1 VVSECPTLRAEGGAG
16 QDRQLRSPSDGVDT
30 PYVLDDQPGPLF
42 AALDPAR
49 LFSAGPEALFV
60 LRDGRVECLSGRA
73 IELVGR
79 DLMGTQIRDSI
90 PDWREH
96 GDDSV
101 PFEAVLNGAHGELP
115 VEIRVRA
122 LDNGAVVAS
131 IRDARP
137 LIARRAAEAALSE
150 AEAKYRS
157 LVEQIPAVVY
167 ADDGDV
173 TTYVN
178 PQIQQILGVTP
189 QAYLD
194 DPDMWLR
201 MVHPADRATVEAE
214 SIAFLAGQGGDLTD
228 YRMVRPDGR
237 TVWIRDRAF
246 AHRDDEG
253 RVLWEQGI
261 LFDVTELKEAE
272 ERIAHMA
279 FHDGLTGLANRALFE
294 ETLALALE
302 RAKRDLAVVAVL
314 FLDLDNF
321 KHVNDTLGH
330 HAGDRLLVEVAARLK
345 GCTRGTDLVARQGG
359 DEFLM
364 LLADLDLGEVDAATR
379 RVAERV
385 HEALEQPFGLQ
396 GSEFRPR
403 GSMGIS
409 LYPQDAYDAETLLK
423 NADIAMYRA
432 KRAMPGRHAFFSTED
447 SPSFTT

>member
-1 VVSECPTLRAEGGAG
+1 
-16 QDRQLRSPSDGVDT
+16 
-30 PYVLDDQPGPLF
+30 VLKDQPGPLY

-49 LFSAGPEALFV
+49 LFAAGPEALFI
-60 LRDGRVECLSGRA
+60 LRAGCVECMTESA

-79 DLMGTQIRDSI
+79 DVTGTSIRDSI
-90 PDWREH
+90 PDWRDD
-96 GDDSV
+96 GDDSL
-101 PFEAVLNGAHGELP
+101 PYEAVLRSTRGDLP
-115 VEIRVRA
+115 IEIRVRR
-122 LDNGAVVAS
+122 LDIGVVVAS

-137 LIARRAAEAALSE
+137 LIARREAEAALSE

-157 LVEQIPAVVY
+157 LVEQIPAIVY

-178 PQIQQILGVTP
+178 PQIEQILGVTP
-189 QAYLD
+189 QAYRD
-194 DPDMWLR
+194 DRDMWLR
-201 MVHPADRATVEAE
+201 MVHPADRDTVEAE
-214 SIAFLAGQGGDLTD
+214 SVAFLAGQGGDLTD

-237 TVWIRDRAF
+237 IVWIRDRAF

-253 RVLWEQGI
+253 KVVWEQGI
-261 LFDVTELKEAE
+261 LFDVTELKEAQA
-272 ERIAHMA
+272 RIAHMA
-279 FHDGLTGLANRALFE
+279 FHDGLTGLANRQLFE

-345 GCTRGTDLVARQGG
+345 SCTRGTDLVARQGG

-364 LLADLDLGEVDAATR
+364 LLADLDLGGVDDATR
-379 RVAERV
+379 EVAERV
-385 HEALEQPFGLQ
+385 HEALEQPFHLQ
-396 GSEFRPR
+396 GSSFRPR

-409 LYPQDAYDAETLLK
+409 LYPQDAYDADTLLK
-423 NADIAMYRA
+423 FADIAMYRA
-432 KRAMPGRHAFFSTED
+432 KRSRPGYHAFFSTEGE
-447 SPSFTT
+447 PSFTA